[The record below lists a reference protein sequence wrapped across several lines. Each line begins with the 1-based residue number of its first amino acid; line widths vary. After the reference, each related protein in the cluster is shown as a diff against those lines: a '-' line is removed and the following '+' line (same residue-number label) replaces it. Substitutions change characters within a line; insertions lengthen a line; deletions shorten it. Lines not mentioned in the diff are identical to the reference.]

1 MKEIKGRGVAATS
14 PPLKVWI
21 KPSPVDMAMSST
33 AIERFVLRCT
43 TAGTYLRV
51 TGQDEH
57 IDTVSCPE
65 DAWIFHTHE
74 GALTHAIW
82 LGEVLGETPDVVML
96 R

>member
-1 MKEIKGRGVAATS
+1 MT
-14 PPLKVWI
+14 
-21 KPSPVDMAMSST
+21 MSST

-51 TGQDEH
+51 TGQDER
-57 IDTVSCPE
+57 IETVSCPE
-65 DAWIFHTHE
+65 NAWIFHTHE
-74 GALTHAIW
+74 GAVTHAIW

>member
-1 MKEIKGRGVAATS
+1 MT
-14 PPLKVWI
+14 
-21 KPSPVDMAMSST
+21 MSST

-51 TGQDEH
+51 TGQDER
-57 IDTVSCPE
+57 IETVSCPE
-65 DAWIFHTHE
+65 KAWIFHTHE
-74 GALTHAIW
+74 GAVTHAIW